1 MSLPVPNDLVRSL
14 RQVILRDL
22 DILGKEITAY
32 TDEAGLWKV
41 EKSIANSAGTLCLHL
56 CGNLQHFIGAVLG
69 NTGYVRNRDYE
80 FSARGLPKSH
90 LLSEIAAARN
100 AVEKTLSGLP
110 PERLGQD
117 FPIEMLGGRQTTAFI
132 LLHLAGHLNYHLGQ
146 VNYHRRLLAS

>member
-1 MSLPVPNDLVRSL
+1 MLRSV

-22 DILGKEITAY
+22 DILEKEINTYA
-32 TDEAGLWKV
+32 DEASLWRV
-41 EKSIANSAGTLCLHL
+41 ERGIANSAGTLCLHL

-69 NTGYVRNRDYE
+69 STGYVRNRDYE

-90 LLSEIAAARN
+90 LLSEIAAARK
-100 AVEKTLSGLP
+100 AVEKTLSGLS

-117 FPIEMLGGRQTTAFI
+117 FPIEMFGGRQTTTFM